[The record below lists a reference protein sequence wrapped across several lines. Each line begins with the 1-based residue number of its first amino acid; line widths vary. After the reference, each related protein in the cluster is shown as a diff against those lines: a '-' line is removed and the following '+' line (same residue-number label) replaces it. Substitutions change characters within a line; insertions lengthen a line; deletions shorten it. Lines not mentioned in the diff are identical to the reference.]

1 MVTFEAGG
9 DAAVGHEGVDEEA
22 LGGGHAE
29 AVEAEEVAV
38 EGEADHLHLRLELG
52 LAAGGVAVL
61 EPLHRHQRPVGELPP
76 VHVPEP
82 SFPQDVLPAEPLRR
96 RLQLPE
102 AEPLHVPQVH
112 VLNLLLCNFSL
123 LTLII
128 RFIRDLIVI
137 DLVSVQNWSDFTVL
151 RKIPLV

>member
-1 MVTFEAGG
+1 MYEFGLVTFEAGG

-52 LAAGGVAVL
+52 LAAGRVAVL

-112 VLNLLLCNFSL
+112 VLNLLLCNFLFFFPTKTNNTSL
-123 LTLII
+123 LTLILK
-128 RFIRDLIVI
+128 FIRDV
-137 DLVSVQNWSDFTVL
+137 
-151 RKIPLV
+151 IPLV